1 MNIDWRTPFE
11 LAFEL
16 ALFSLGWL
24 LVLFIGLSVLMI
36 TISLFRGFTSAL
48 RKTRTKR

>member
-24 LVLFIGLSVLMI
+24 LVLFIGLSVTMI
-36 TISLFRGFTSAL
+36 TISLIRGFISAL
-48 RKTRTKR
+48 RKNRIRR